1 MKKILCLLLAVSMIS
16 STTFAQSMNIVS
28 TSSGTIFT
36 DSTHLIVSLVNQEPL
51 LADPGAYVDLTF
63 KIENN
68 GTDSAQNVTLE
79 IIPQFPFSL
88 NPGTNAILNMGT
100 INGLQ
105 GGTNAFL
112 AKFKVRVDNNAVD
125 GDNELTVR
133 ISQDNG
139 ASYTTGKFNISVSNP
154 RTDFAIIAQDS
165 TTLAVA
171 NIGSNT
177 ASSVIVSIP
186 TQQNFRVSGATSSI
200 IGNLNAGDYTLVTF
214 QFVSVANISRNF
226 TRGDAPGTGIPV
238 ETINSGLSNNVT
250 VEVSYTDLLGIRRTV
265 ALNVPYISSG
275 NTTGTFTRMPGQTF
289 SLNSGITYII
299 IGIVGI
305 VVIVAFIKLRTRKK
319 K

>member
-16 STTFAQSMNIVS
+16 STAFAQSMNIVS

-36 DSTHLIVSLVNQEPL
+36 GSTHLMVSLVNQDPIK
-51 LADPGAYVDLTF
+51 ADPGAYVDLTF

-79 IIPQFPFSL
+79 LIPQFPFSM
-88 NPGTNAILNMGT
+88 NPGASAVDEIGT
-100 INGLQ
+100 INGLS

-125 GDNELTVR
+125 GDNELMVR
-133 ISQDNG
+133 ISKDNG

-186 TQQNFRVSGATSSI
+186 AQQNFRVTGASSSI

-214 QFVSVANISRNF
+214 QFASVANASRNF
-226 TRGDAPGTGIPV
+226 TRGDAPGVGIPS
-238 ETINSGLSNNVT
+238 EITSPSLSNNVT
-250 VEVSYTDLLGIRRTV
+250 VDVSYTDLLGIRRTV
-265 ALNVPYISSG
+265 ELNVPYISSG
-275 NTTGTFTRMPGQTF
+275 NTTGAFTRTTGQAF
-289 SLNSGITYII
+289 SLNSGLTYII